1 MTASAKPLPTFWKD
15 KRVLV
20 TGHTGFKGSWL
31 TLMLSHL
38 GAKVFGVSLQPNT
51 DPSLFHVAGVDTL
64 CESEICD
71 IRDAQKLNA
80 LVNRAKPEI
89 ILHLAAQPLVRASY
103 VEPAQTFDTNVMG
116 TVNLMTTL
124 TSISDFRVGVFITTD
139 KVYENR
145 EWIWPY
151 REDDRMGGHD
161 PYSASK
167 AACEI
172 AVASYRKSFFEPK
185 GVAIAT
191 ARAGNVIGGGDWST
205 DRLLPDAVRAWQAE
219 KILSIRNPHSIR
231 PWQHVIEPLVAYL
244 ILAEAMWAKPDLAGA
259 WNFGPSTSDAIS
271 VGELIELARK
281 TWGQAEVSYGGDHG
295 PHEADRLSLESAK
308 AREVLG
314 IHPRWDVAKAVRRT
328 MDWYRKLLEG
338 QNARSLCQSDLKAW
352 GL

>member
-1 MTASAKPLPTFWKD
+1 MTASASPLPTFWKG

-38 GAKVFGVSLQPNT
+38 GAKVFGVSLEPNTQPNLLHLAAVE
-51 DPSLFHVAGVDTL
+51 SL

-71 IRDAQKLNA
+71 IRDAQKLNEH
-80 LVNRAKPEI
+80 VTRAKPEI

-116 TVNLMTTL
+116 TVNLMTAL

-145 EWIWPY
+145 EWLWPY
-151 REDDRMGGHD
+151 REDDRLGGHD

-167 AACEI
+167 AACEL

-191 ARAGNVIGGGDWST
+191 ARAGNVIGGGDWSA
-205 DRLLPDAVRAWQAE
+205 DRLLPDAVRAWQTG
-219 KILSIRNPHSIR
+219 KTLSIRNPHSIR
-231 PWQHVIEPLVAYL
+231 PWQHVIEPLAAYL
-244 ILAEAMWAKPDLAGA
+244 VLAEALWAKPDLAGA

-271 VGELIELARK
+271 VGQLVELARQA
-281 TWGQAEVSYGGDHG
+281 WGQGEVAYVTEQG
-295 PHEADRLSLESAK
+295 PHEAGRLALETSK
-308 AREVLG
+308 ARDILN
-314 IHPRWDVAKAVRRT
+314 INPRWDVAEAVRRT
-328 MDWYRKLLEG
+328 MDWHRNLNDG
-338 QNARSLCQSDLKAW
+338 QNARSLCQSDLNSW